1 MSCNVCYESFNN
13 STHKL
18 VNCPKGC
25 GYKCCKQCIRTYFK
39 DILNEPHCMNCKVE
53 WESEFIITSLN
64 KSYYNNDFKESR
76 KITLMNIEKSRLP
89 DTQADAKQFIL
100 EEEFNTQT
108 NLVKVEIKKLKE
120 QILIKES
127 EIVLIHAQFLQT
139 KKKKDGKKVFIM
151 KCQSTTCNG
160 YLSTSYK
167 CELCN
172 KHTCAKCFDIIE
184 NVENVQA
191 AENGHVCKPENV
203 ESVTLMKKETRACP
217 GCAVRIYKIDGC
229 DQMWCVEC
237 NTAFDWVSGKIVNG
251 AIHNPHYYDYLQKKG
266 NVPRAP
272 GDVLC
277 GGLPLVQHMLQRL
290 AILNTPVNNKKE
302 NIVRNLANIHQFVN
316 HIHHEYM
323 TLLNNTYYQT
333 NLTTLRIKFI
343 LNRMPEDTF
352 KQNIYK
358 EYNKNLK
365 TQKKKQLLQMVDN
378 VGTDLLQTFNQIL
391 EQRHTIDNIYVKM
404 HEMIYAFCEIINY
417 YNNLVEKHMKLFG
430 GTINTIEVLVNSKQM
445 TKELTDTDVVKYRY

>member
-1 MSCNVCYESFNN
+1 
-13 STHKL
+13 
-18 VNCPKGC
+18 
-25 GYKCCKQCIRTYFK
+25 
-39 DILNEPHCMNCKVE
+39 MNCKVE
-53 WESEFIITSLN
+53 WDSEFIITSLN

-89 DTQADAKQFIL
+89 DTQADAKLFIL
-100 EEEFNTQT
+100 EEEFHSQT
-108 NLVKVEIKKLKE
+108 NLVKGEIKKLKE

-172 KHTCAKCFDIIE
+172 KHTCAKCFDIIDE
-184 NVENVQA
+184 NVNVEAENVQA
-191 AENGHVCKPENV
+191 AAAAVQNVENANAHVCKPENI

-229 DQMWCVEC
+229 NQMWCVEC

-251 AIHNPHYYDYLQKKG
+251 TIHNPHYYDYLQKKG

-277 GGLPLVQHMLQRL
+277 GGVPPIQHMLQRL
-290 AILNTPVNNKKE
+290 AILNTTGNSKKE
-302 NIVRNLANIHQFVN
+302 NIVRNLANIHQFIN
-316 HIHHEYM
+316 HIHHLYM
-323 TLLNNTYYQT
+323 TLVGNNDYQT

-343 LNRMPEDTF
+343 LNRISEDTF
-352 KQNIYK
+352 KQSIYK

-365 TQKKKQLLQMVDN
+365 IQKKKQLLQMVDN

-391 EQRHTIDNIYVKM
+391 EQRQTIDSVYIKM

-417 YNNLVEKHMKLFG
+417 YNSLVEKHMKLFG
-430 GTINTIEVLVNSKQM
+430 GTINTIEVLVNSKRM
-445 TKELTDTDVVKYRY
+445 NMHMNMIEELTDTDVVKYRY

>member
-1 MSCNVCYESFNN
+1 
-13 STHKL
+13 
-18 VNCPKGC
+18 
-25 GYKCCKQCIRTYFK
+25 
-39 DILNEPHCMNCKVE
+39 MNCKVE

-76 KITLMNIEKSRLP
+76 KTTLMNIEKSRLP
-89 DTQADAKQFIL
+89 DTQADAKLFIV
-100 EEEFNTQT
+100 EEEFHIQT
-108 NLVKVEIKKLKE
+108 NLVKGEIRKLKE
-120 QILIKES
+120 QIIIKES

-184 NVENVQA
+184 NVQAQENVQA

-266 NVPRAP
+266 NIPRAP

-277 GGLPLVQHMLQRL
+277 GGLPFVQHMLQRL

-323 TLLNNTYYQT
+323 TILGNNDYQT

-343 LNRMPEDTF
+343 LNRIPEDTF